1 MLFYLILIV
10 IYYIKKMLIKD
21 AISTSAF
28 ELKNNNNL
36 NSRLDSEILFSH
48 LFNISRNDIFF
59 NLNKNIS
66 DVELQQYKFLVNRRI
81 NNEPIAYII
90 NLKEFWSIN
99 FYVDRSV
106 LIPRPETEVLIHL
119 ILSNL
124 NNKNKFLSILDL
136 GTGSGCIL
144 ISLLKEL
151 VKAKGIGIDK
161 SNKAIA
167 VAKKN
172 SILQKVDNRVLFKNV
187 DLEQIKFDK
196 KFDLI
201 VSNPPYLP
209 NVTLKNLNADI
220 KLYEP
225 RIALQGGVQGVD
237 FLYKIIDL
245 ASKILKINGLLALEI
260 GDNQFHILAKY
271 LNKNRFKILDK
282 YILINKQVRCL
293 LATKL

>member
-1 MLFYLILIV
+1 MLV
-10 IYYIKKMLIKD
+10 NE
-21 AISTSAF
+21 AIAF
-28 ELKNNNNL
+28 AEQELKRSNNL
-36 NSRLDSEILFSH
+36 NSRLDSEILVSH
-48 LFNISRNDIFF
+48 LINIPRESIYSKLKENLP
-59 NLNKNIS
+59 LNKTE
-66 DVELQQYKFLVNRRI
+66 ELQELVSRRVKK
-81 NNEPIAYII
+81 EPIAYIL
-90 NLKEFWSIN
+90 NNKEFWSTN

-106 LIPRPETEVLIHL
+106 LIPRPETEVLIDL
-119 ILSNL
+119 ILSKI
-124 NNKNKFLSILDL
+124 NNKNNYLNILDI

-151 VKAKGIGIDK
+151 ARAKGIGVDK
-161 SNKAIA
+161 SSKAIA
-167 VAKKN
+167 IAKKN
-172 SILQKVDNRVLFKNV
+172 SISQQVDNRALFKNV
-187 DLEQIKFDK
+187 NLEEIKFDK

-209 NVTLKNLNADI
+209 DVSLKNLNSDI

-225 RIALQGGVQGVD
+225 KIALQGGVQGVD

-260 GDNQFHILAKY
+260 GDNQFRILAKY

>member
-1 MLFYLILIV
+1 MLV
-10 IYYIKKMLIKD
+10 NE
-21 AISTSAF
+21 AIAF
-28 ELKNNNNL
+28 AEQELKRSNNL
-36 NSRLDSEILFSH
+36 NSRLDSEILVSH
-48 LFNISRNDIFF
+48 LINIPRESIYSKLKE
-59 NLNKNIS
+59 NLPSNKTE
-66 DVELQQYKFLVNRRI
+66 ELQKLVSRRVKK
-81 NNEPIAYII
+81 EPIAYIL
-90 NLKEFWSIN
+90 NNKEFWSTN

-106 LIPRPETEVLIHL
+106 LIPRPETEVLIDL
-119 ILSNL
+119 ILSKI
-124 NNKNKFLSILDL
+124 NNKNNYLNILDI

-151 VKAKGIGIDK
+151 AGAKGIGVDK
-161 SNKAIA
+161 SSKAIA
-167 VAKKN
+167 IAKKN
-172 SILQKVDNRVLFKNV
+172 SISQQVDNRALFKNV
-187 DLEQIKFDK
+187 NLEDIKFDK

-201 VSNPPYLP
+201 ASNPPYLP
-209 NVTLKNLNADI
+209 DVSLKNLNSDI

-225 RIALQGGVQGVD
+225 KIALQGGVQGVD

>member
-1 MLFYLILIV
+1 MLV
-10 IYYIKKMLIKD
+10 NE
-21 AISTSAF
+21 AIAF
-28 ELKNNNNL
+28 AEQELKRSNNL
-36 NSRLDSEILFSH
+36 NSRLDSEILVSH
-48 LFNISRNDIFF
+48 LINIPRESIYSKLKE
-59 NLNKNIS
+59 NLPSNKTE
-66 DVELQQYKFLVNRRI
+66 ELQKLVSRRVKK
-81 NNEPIAYII
+81 EPIAYIL
-90 NLKEFWSIN
+90 NNKEFWSAN

-106 LIPRPETEVLIHL
+106 LIPRPETEVLIDL
-119 ILSNL
+119 ILSKI
-124 NNKNKFLSILDL
+124 NNKNNYLNILDI

-151 VKAKGIGIDK
+151 VRAKGIGVDK
-161 SNKAIA
+161 SSKAIA
-167 VAKKN
+167 IAKKN
-172 SILQKVDNRVLFKNV
+172 SISQQVDNRALFKNV
-187 DLEQIKFDK
+187 NLEEIKFDK

-209 NVTLKNLNADI
+209 DISLKNLNSDI

-225 RIALQGGVQGVD
+225 KIALQGGVQGVD

>member
-1 MLFYLILIV
+1 MLV
-10 IYYIKKMLIKD
+10 NE
-21 AISTSAF
+21 AIAF
-28 ELKNNNNL
+28 AEQELKRSNNL
-36 NSRLDSEILFSH
+36 NSRLDSEILVSH
-48 LFNISRNDIFF
+48 LINIPRESIYSKLKE
-59 NLNKNIS
+59 NLPSNKTE
-66 DVELQQYKFLVNRRI
+66 ELQKLVSRRVKK
-81 NNEPIAYII
+81 EPIAYIL
-90 NLKEFWSIN
+90 NNKEFWSTN

-106 LIPRPETEVLIHL
+106 LIPRPETEVLIDL
-119 ILSNL
+119 ILSQIS
-124 NNKNKFLSILDL
+124 NKNNYLNILDI

-151 VKAKGIGIDK
+151 VKAKGIGVDK
-161 SNKAIA
+161 STKAIA
-167 VAKKN
+167 IAKKN
-172 SILQKVDNRVLFKNV
+172 SISQQVDNRASFKNV
-187 DLEQIKFDK
+187 NLEEIKFDK

-209 NVTLKNLNADI
+209 DVSLKNLNLDI

-225 RIALQGGVQGVD
+225 KIALQGGVQGVD
-237 FLYKIIDL
+237 FLCKIISL

-271 LNKNRFKILDK
+271 LKKNRFKILDK

>member
-1 MLFYLILIV
+1 MLV
-10 IYYIKKMLIKD
+10 ND
-21 AISTSAF
+21 AIAF
-28 ELKNNNNL
+28 AEQELKRSNNL
-36 NSRLDSEILFSH
+36 NSRLDSEILVSY
-48 LFNISRNDIFF
+48 LINIPREIIYSKLKD
-59 NLNKNIS
+59 NLPSNKTE
-66 DVELQQYKFLVNRRI
+66 ELQKLVSRRVKK
-81 NNEPIAYII
+81 EPIAYIL
-90 NLKEFWSIN
+90 NNKEFWSTN

-106 LIPRPETEVLIHL
+106 LIPRPETEVLIDL
-119 ILSNL
+119 ILSQI
-124 NNKNKFLSILDL
+124 NNKNNYFNILDI

-151 VKAKGIGIDK
+151 AKAKGIGVDK
-161 SNKAIA
+161 SSKAIA
-167 VAKKN
+167 IAKKN
-172 SILQKVDNRVLFKNV
+172 SISQKVDNRALFKNV
-187 DLEQIKFDK
+187 NLEEIKFDK

-209 NVTLKNLNADI
+209 DVSLKNLNSDI

-225 RIALQGGVQGVD
+225 KIALQGGVLGVD

-245 ASKILKINGLLALEI
+245 ASKILKINGLLGLEI
-260 GDNQFHILAKY
+260 GDNQFHILARY

>member
-1 MLFYLILIV
+1 MLV
-10 IYYIKKMLIKD
+10 NE
-21 AISTSAF
+21 AIAF
-28 ELKNNNNL
+28 AEQELKRSNNL
-36 NSRLDSEILFSH
+36 NSRLDSEILVSH
-48 LFNISRNDIFF
+48 LINIPRDSIYSKLKE
-59 NLNKNIS
+59 NLPSNKTE
-66 DVELQQYKFLVNRRI
+66 ELQKLVSRRVKK
-81 NNEPIAYII
+81 EPIAYIL
-90 NLKEFWSIN
+90 NNKEFWSTN

-106 LIPRPETEVLIHL
+106 LIPRPETEVLIDL
-119 ILSNL
+119 ILSQIS
-124 NNKNKFLSILDL
+124 NKNNYLNILDI

-151 VKAKGIGIDK
+151 AKAKGIGVDK
-161 SNKAIA
+161 SAKAIA
-167 VAKKN
+167 IAKKN
-172 SILQKVDNRVLFKNV
+172 SISQQVDNRASFKNV
-187 DLEQIKFDK
+187 NLEEIKFDK

-209 NVTLKNLNADI
+209 DVSLKNLNLDI

-225 RIALQGGVQGVD
+225 KIALQGGVQGVD
-237 FLYKIIDL
+237 FLCKIISL

-271 LNKNRFKILDK
+271 LKKNRFKILDK

>member
-1 MLFYLILIV
+1 MLV
-10 IYYIKKMLIKD
+10 ND
-21 AISTSAF
+21 AIAF
-28 ELKNNNNL
+28 AEQELKRSSNL
-36 NSRLDSEILFSH
+36 NSRLDSEILVSY
-48 LFNISRNDIFF
+48 LINIPREIIYSKLKD
-59 NLNKNIS
+59 NLPSNKTE
-66 DVELQQYKFLVNRRI
+66 ELQKLVSRRVKK
-81 NNEPIAYII
+81 EPIAYIL
-90 NLKEFWSIN
+90 NTKEFWSTN

-106 LIPRPETEVLIHL
+106 LIPRPETEVLIDL
-119 ILSNL
+119 ILSKINYKQNYL
-124 NNKNKFLSILDL
+124 NILDI

-151 VKAKGIGIDK
+151 IKAKGIGVDK
-161 SNKAIA
+161 SSKAIA
-167 VAKKN
+167 IAKKN
-172 SILQKVDNRVLFKNV
+172 SISQQVDNRALFKNV
-187 DLEQIKFDK
+187 NLEEIKFDK

-209 NVTLKNLNADI
+209 DVSLKNLNSDI

-225 RIALQGGVQGVD
+225 KIALQGGVLGVD

-245 ASKILKINGLLALEI
+245 ASKILKINGLLGLEI

>member
-1 MLFYLILIV
+1 MLV
-10 IYYIKKMLIKD
+10 NE
-21 AISTSAF
+21 AIAF
-28 ELKNNNNL
+28 AEQELKRSNNL
-36 NSRLDSEILFSH
+36 NSRLDSEILVSH
-48 LFNISRNDIFF
+48 LINIPRESIYSKLKENLPSNKTEELLKLVSRRV
-59 NLNKNIS
+59 K
-66 DVELQQYKFLVNRRI
+66 K
-81 NNEPIAYII
+81 EPIAYIL
-90 NLKEFWSIN
+90 NNKEFWSVN

-106 LIPRPETEVLIHL
+106 LIPRPETEVLIDL
-119 ILSNL
+119 ILSQIS
-124 NNKNKFLSILDL
+124 NKNNYLNILDI

-151 VKAKGIGIDK
+151 VKAKGIGVDK
-161 SNKAIA
+161 STKAIA
-167 VAKKN
+167 IAKKN
-172 SILQKVDNRVLFKNV
+172 SISQQVDNRASFKNV
-187 DLEQIKFDK
+187 NLEEIKFDK

-209 NVTLKNLNADI
+209 DVSLKNLNLDI

-225 RIALQGGVQGVD
+225 KIALQGGVQGVD
-237 FLYKIIDL
+237 FLCKIINL

-271 LNKNRFKILDK
+271 LKKNRFKILDK

>member
-1 MLFYLILIV
+1 MLV
-10 IYYIKKMLIKD
+10 NE
-21 AISTSAF
+21 AIAF
-28 ELKNNNNL
+28 AEQELKRSNNL
-36 NSRLDSEILFSH
+36 NSRLDSEILVSH
-48 LFNISRNDIFF
+48 LINIPRENIYSKLKE
-59 NLNKNIS
+59 NLPSNKTE
-66 DVELQQYKFLVNRRI
+66 ELQRLVSRRVKK
-81 NNEPIAYII
+81 EPIAYIL
-90 NLKEFWSIN
+90 NNKEFWSTN

-106 LIPRPETEVLIHL
+106 LIPRPETEVLIDL
-119 ILSNL
+119 ILSKIS
-124 NNKNKFLSILDL
+124 NKNNYLNILDI

-151 VKAKGIGIDK
+151 AKAKGIGVDK
-161 SNKAIA
+161 SSKAITI
-167 VAKKN
+167 AKKN
-172 SILQKVDNRVLFKNV
+172 SISQQVDNRALFKNIN
-187 DLEQIKFDK
+187 LEEIKFDK

-209 NVTLKNLNADI
+209 DISLKNLNSDI

-225 RIALQGGVQGVD
+225 KIALQGGVQGLD
-237 FLYKIIDL
+237 FLYKIIGL

-271 LNKNRFKILDK
+271 LKKNRFKILDK

>member
-1 MLFYLILIV
+1 MLV
-10 IYYIKKMLIKD
+10 ND
-21 AISTSAF
+21 AIAF
-28 ELKNNNNL
+28 AEQELKRSNNL
-36 NSRLDSEILFSH
+36 NSRLDSEILVSY
-48 LFNISRNDIFF
+48 LINIPREIIYSKLKD
-59 NLNKNIS
+59 NLPSNKTE
-66 DVELQQYKFLVNRRI
+66 ELQKLVSRRVKK
-81 NNEPIAYII
+81 EPIAYIL
-90 NLKEFWSIN
+90 NNKEFWSTN

-106 LIPRPETEVLIHL
+106 LIPRPETEVLIDL
-119 ILSNL
+119 ILSKINYKQNYL
-124 NNKNKFLSILDL
+124 NILDI

-151 VKAKGIGIDK
+151 IKAKGIGVDK
-161 SNKAIA
+161 SSKAITI
-167 VAKKN
+167 AKKN
-172 SILQKVDNRVLFKNV
+172 SISQQVDNRALFKNV
-187 DLEQIKFDK
+187 NLEEIKFDK

-209 NVTLKNLNADI
+209 DVSLKNLNSDI

-225 RIALQGGVQGVD
+225 KIALQGGVQGVD

-245 ASKILKINGLLALEI
+245 ASKILKINGLLGLEI

>member
-1 MLFYLILIV
+1 MLV
-10 IYYIKKMLIKD
+10 ND
-21 AISTSAF
+21 AIAF
-28 ELKNNNNL
+28 AEQELKRSNNL
-36 NSRLDSEILFSH
+36 NSRLDSEILVSY
-48 LFNISRNDIFF
+48 LINIPRENIYSKLKDNLPSNKTEEFQKLVSRRV
-59 NLNKNIS
+59 K
-66 DVELQQYKFLVNRRI
+66 R
-81 NNEPIAYII
+81 EPIAYIL
-90 NLKEFWSIN
+90 NNKEFWSTN

-106 LIPRPETEVLIHL
+106 LIPRPETEVLIDL
-119 ILSNL
+119 ILSRINYKQNYL
-124 NNKNKFLSILDL
+124 NILDI

-151 VKAKGIGIDK
+151 IKAKGIGVDK
-161 SNKAIA
+161 SSKAIA
-167 VAKKN
+167 IAKKN
-172 SILQKVDNRVLFKNV
+172 SISQQVDNRALFKNV
-187 DLEQIKFDK
+187 NLEEIKFDK

-209 NVTLKNLNADI
+209 DVSLKNLNSDI

-225 RIALQGGVQGVD
+225 KIALQGGVQGVD

-245 ASKILKINGLLALEI
+245 ASKILKINGLLGLEI

>member
-1 MLFYLILIV
+1 MLV
-10 IYYIKKMLIKD
+10 NE
-21 AISTSAF
+21 AIAF
-28 ELKNNNNL
+28 AEQELKRSNNL
-36 NSRLDSEILFSH
+36 NSRLDSEILVSH
-48 LFNISRNDIFF
+48 LINIPRESIYSKLKE
-59 NLNKNIS
+59 NLPSNKTE
-66 DVELQQYKFLVNRRI
+66 ELQKLVSRRVKK
-81 NNEPIAYII
+81 EPIAYIL
-90 NLKEFWSIN
+90 NNKEFWSTN

-106 LIPRPETEVLIHL
+106 LIPRPETEVLIDL
-119 ILSNL
+119 ILSQIS
-124 NNKNKFLSILDL
+124 NKNNYLNILDI

-151 VKAKGIGIDK
+151 VKAKGIGVDK
-161 SNKAIA
+161 STKAIA
-167 VAKKN
+167 IAKKN
-172 SILQKVDNRVLFKNV
+172 SISQQVDNRASFKNV
-187 DLEQIKFDK
+187 NLEEIKFDK

-209 NVTLKNLNADI
+209 DVSLKNLNLDI

-225 RIALQGGVQGVD
+225 KIALQGGVQGVD
-237 FLYKIIDL
+237 FLCKIINL

-271 LNKNRFKILDK
+271 LKKNRFKILNK